1 MFLAYPLTNHCDKC
15 SRRLGAR
22 VKGLGVRNQTLPKHK
37 DVGGGGVAPEGNI
50 ASCYQRENGCRKER
64 KGKRREGKERKG
76 KERKTKKSKG
86 KERQDRCSLHLDI
99 SKENYRAGKKKTP
112 LKLMYADI
120 LAPRS
125 ISTEGCPTGC
135 HSP

>member
-15 SRRLGAR
+15 SWRLGAR

-37 DVGGGGVAPEGNI
+37 GVGGGGVAPEGNI
-50 ASCYQRENGCRKER
+50 ASCYQRESGCRKER
-64 KGKRREGKERKG
+64 KGK
-76 KERKTKKSKG
+76 
-86 KERQDRCSLHLDI
+86 ERQMLTTFGHQQRELPC
-99 SKENYRAGKKKTP
+99 RGKKKST